1 MLAYWTI
8 YHPSV
13 PRFSTKLD
21 SIKEMSD
28 MTICEATSY
37 RIAELCKQK
46 NVSGYYVS
54 YKAGMPSSTYKSI
67 VNGKSKNPG
76 IVNINKIAEGLG
88 VTIREFYDSDLFDDL
103 EQDE

>member
-1 MLAYWTI
+1 
-8 YHPSV
+8 
-13 PRFSTKLD
+13 
-21 SIKEMSD
+21 